1 MDYLIKLW
9 NDCSLGGGKTQT
21 ELARLEC
28 RGVASFLC
36 DLPLTENNN
45 KKRNTN
51 KGKCIILFP
60 QNNKHMPGHI
70 NSTQKLQVNLNTA
83 NM

>member
-36 DLPLTENNN
+36 DLPLTE
-45 KKRNTN
+45 KQQQKREY
-51 KGKCIILFP
+51 K
-60 QNNKHMPGHI
+60 
-70 NSTQKLQVNLNTA
+70 
-83 NM
+83 